1 VTYDSET
8 DTEGQS
14 QVFSSQ
20 SENESGASQTT
31 RGSRRRR
38 QAKTDGAIN
47 LSETIVICY
56 LGALLL
62 RLPCTVADLISR
74 VDDGALLY
82 YRAGREVPGNLKE
95 RLPGEFQVLLEPQTV
110 LKTTNLHRKIL
121 ELGTLL
127 SAEFGMVLPAINH
140 PLLLHHW
147 MQDLALPIEVYA
159 ATQRL
164 ARLLGVD
171 FILHVEGKT
180 SSNRVLRYPEVRL
193 MALLVV
199 STKLFFPIDDV
210 DRYPLAANDLSVLQ
224 MDWPAWVASH
234 SLRADDSHG
243 GNDDNDNNISR
254 NKTETAR
261 SMTFPEGS
269 RISESDCLA
278 MGDTELDRY
287 LDWYEANL
295 ASESVR
301 EHGRAGKDADFRRTL
316 MRMFP
321 TQSSSRPTAATSAS
335 ESSSNLTS
343 TDQGRGED
351 THNLA
356 ATTTTTTT
364 TTTQRLRQ
372 VQQNLRLKKIVVS
385 GGGGNEDEEHPNQRD
400 NDIARVG
407 SFYRRHR
414 EAKQLDGT
422 TRLLYT
428 KAAELAGVS
437 LEGITAA
444 VFATERKLQMREER
458 ARKGGQDGSDEEE
471 DDD

>member
-1 VTYDSET
+1 LV
-8 DTEGQS
+8 
-14 QVFSSQ
+14 
-20 SENESGASQTT
+20 
-31 RGSRRRR
+31 
-38 QAKTDGAIN
+38 
-47 LSETIVICY
+47 
-56 LGALLL
+56 
-62 RLPCTVADLISR
+62 SR

-110 LKTTNLHRKIL
+110 LKAPGLHRKIL

-127 SAEFGMVLPAINH
+127 SAEFGMVLPAVNH
-140 PLLLHHW
+140 PLLLHRW

-171 FILHVEGKT
+171 FTLHLEGKT

-199 STKLFFPIDDV
+199 STKLFFPIDDI
-210 DRYPLAANDLSVLQ
+210 DRYPLSANDLSVLQ

-234 SLRADDSHG
+234 SSKKTFEGGDDSDG
-243 GNDDNDNNISR
+243 SNDDN
-254 NKTETAR
+254 NKIETIAKP
-261 SMTFPEGS
+261 SMTFPEGFK
-269 RISESDCLA
+269 ISESDCLA
-278 MGDTELDRY
+278 MGDAELDRY
-287 LDWYEANL
+287 LDWYEENL
-295 ASESVR
+295 ASENLR
-301 EHGRAGKDADFRRTL
+301 EHGRAGRDADFRRTL

-321 TQSSSRPTAATSAS
+321 TQSPSRPTVAASAGAS
-335 ESSSNLTS
+335 VDDGE
-343 TDQGRGED
+343 GRDED
-351 THNLA
+351 TNNLA
-356 ATTTTTTT
+356 N
-364 TTTQRLRQ
+364 TTQRLRQ
-372 VQQNLRLKKIVVS
+372 VQQNLRLKKFIVSS
-385 GGGGNEDEEHPNQRD
+385 GDKNGGRRNEGEGEDEGN
-400 NDIARVG
+400 NNIDIARVG

-414 EAKQLDGT
+414 EAKELEGP

-458 ARKGGQDGSDEEE
+458 ARSAGEGEEDEDEDEE
-471 DDD
+471 D

>member
-47 LSETIVICY
+47 LSETVVICY

-74 VDDGALLY
+74 VDDGTLLY

-140 PLLLHHW
+140 PLLLHRW
-147 MQDLALPIEVYA
+147 IQDLALPIEVYA

-164 ARLLGVD
+164 ARLLGAD
-171 FILHVEGKT
+171 FTLHLEGKT
-180 SSNRVLRYPEVRL
+180 RSNRVLRYPEVRL

-210 DRYPLAANDLSVLQ
+210 ERYPLAASDLSVLR
-224 MDWPAWVASH
+224 MDWPAWVAEH
-234 SLRADDSHG
+234 RLRAEDLDSS
-243 GNDDNDNNISR
+243 NDDNDNTISR
-254 NKTETAR
+254 NEAETKP

-269 RISESDCLA
+269 QITESDCLA
-278 MGDTELDRY
+278 MGDAELDRY
-287 LDWYEANL
+287 LDWYETNL

-301 EHGRAGKDADFRRTL
+301 EHGRAGRDADFRRTL

-321 TQSSSRPTAATSAS
+321 TQSSSRPTGDG
-335 ESSSNLTS
+335 E
-343 TDQGRGED
+343 DGDED
-351 THNLA
+351 THDLA
-356 ATTTTTTT
+356 PTTTR
-364 TTTQRLRQ
+364 TTQRLRQ

-385 GGGGNEDEEHPNQRD
+385 GRESEGGDEGQN
-400 NDIARVG
+400 NNLARVG

-414 EAKQLDGT
+414 DAKELDGP

-428 KAAELAGVS
+428 KAAGLAGVS

-444 VFATERKLQMREER
+444 VFATERKLQMLEER
-458 ARKGGQDGSDEEE
+458 ARRGGESDEDDGEE
-471 DDD
+471 G

>member
-140 PLLLHHW
+140 PLLLHRW

-164 ARLLGVD
+164 ARLLGVG
-171 FILHVEGKT
+171 FTLHLEGKT
-180 SSNRVLRYPEVRL
+180 SSKRVLRYPEVRL

-210 DRYPLAANDLSVLQ
+210 ERYPLAANDLSVLQ
-224 MDWPAWVASH
+224 MDWPAWVTEHKSNKI
-234 SLRADDSHG
+234 SHG
-243 GNDDNDNNISR
+243 GGDPDSSSNDDNDSTSC

-269 RISESDCLA
+269 QITETDCLA
-278 MGDTELDRY
+278 MGDAELDRY
-287 LDWYEANL
+287 LDWYETNL

-301 EHGRAGKDADFRRTL
+301 EHGRAGRDADFRRTL

-321 TQSSSRPTAATSAS
+321 TQSSSRPTVATSAS
-335 ESSSNLTS
+335 ASASASASNPTP
-343 TDQGRGED
+343 TGDGED
-351 THNLA
+351 TNLVD
-356 ATTTTTTT
+356 

-385 GGGGNEDEEHPNQRD
+385 GGENEDDLNQSE

-414 EAKQLDGT
+414 EAKELDGP
-422 TRLLYT
+422 TRLLYS

-444 VFATERKLQMREER
+444 VFATERKLQMLEER
-458 ARKGGQDGSDEEE
+458 ARRGGQSEE
-471 DDD
+471 DDDEGEA

>member
-1 VTYDSET
+1 LRLRRLQGRVTYDSET

-47 LSETIVICY
+47 LSETVVICY

-62 RLPCTVADLISR
+62 RVPCTVADLITR

-95 RLPGEFQVLLEPQTV
+95 RLPGEFQVLLEPQAV
-110 LKTTNLHRKIL
+110 LKAAGLHRKIL

-140 PLLLHHW
+140 PLLLHRW

-171 FILHVEGKT
+171 FTLHVEGKT
-180 SSNRVLRYPEVRL
+180 SSKRVLRYPEVRL

-210 DRYPLAANDLSVLQ
+210 DRHPLSASDLSVLQ

-234 SLRADDSHG
+234 SSRKNILQDESDSN
-243 GNDDNDNNISR
+243 GNDD

-269 RISESDCLA
+269 RMSESDCLA
-278 MGDTELDRY
+278 MGDAELDCY

-295 ASESVR
+295 ANESVR
-301 EHGRAGKDADFRRTL
+301 EHGRAGRDADFRRTL

-321 TQSSSRPTAATSAS
+321 TQSSSRPTAVAASAS
-335 ESSSNLTS
+335 ALASVGEGE
-343 TDQGRGED
+343 GRGGGEGED
-351 THNLA
+351 RGRDTNLA
-356 ATTTTTTT
+356 AT

-372 VQQNLRLKKIVVS
+372 VQQTLQLKKIVVS
-385 GGGGNEDEEHPNQRD
+385 GRENEDEDEEGNSL
-400 NDIARVG
+400 ARVG

-414 EAKQLDGT
+414 EAKELEGPAK
-422 TRLLYT
+422 LLYT

-437 LEGITAA
+437 LKGITTA

-458 ARKGGQDGSDEEE
+458 ARSTGDG
-471 DDD
+471 DDDDDD

>member
-1 VTYDSET
+1 
-8 DTEGQS
+8 
-14 QVFSSQ
+14 
-20 SENESGASQTT
+20 
-31 RGSRRRR
+31 
-38 QAKTDGAIN
+38 
-47 LSETIVICY
+47 
-56 LGALLL
+56 
-62 RLPCTVADLISR
+62 VADLISR

-82 YRAGREVPGNLKE
+82 YLAGREVPGNLKE

-110 LKTTNLHRKIL
+110 LKAAGLHRKIL
-121 ELGTLL
+121 ELSTLL

-140 PLLLHHW
+140 PLLLHRW

-164 ARLLGVD
+164 ARLLGLD
-171 FILHVEGKT
+171 FTLQLEGKT

-210 DRYPLAANDLSVLQ
+210 ERYPLAANDLSVLQ

-234 SLRADDSHG
+234 SLRADDSDG
-243 GNDDNDNNISR
+243 GNDDNNNNKSR
-254 NKTETAR
+254 NKPETTR

-301 EHGRAGKDADFRRTL
+301 EHGRAGRDADFRRTL

-335 ESSSNLTS
+335 ESAPNLTS
-343 TDQGRGED
+343 TGEGRRGEGED
-351 THNLA
+351 IHNLA
-356 ATTTTTTT
+356 ATTT

-385 GGGGNEDEEHPNQRD
+385 GGGGNEDEEHPNQRE

-414 EAKQLDGT
+414 EAKELAGP

-428 KAAELAGVS
+428 QAAELAGVS

-444 VFATERKLQMREER
+444 VFATERKLQMCEER
-458 ARKGGQDGSDEEE
+458 ARRGGEEGSEEE
-471 DDD
+471 D